1 VLPSIQREPA
11 SAPSTAPFPAA
22 DAERAPLDDA
32 TRPSAASAPR
42 RSYVGVISLLVAV
55 IGAVACRVAL
65 VYGAGETLPWLRILA
80 AGFEAAMVGGIAD
93 WFAVT
98 ALFRHPLGVPIP
110 HTALIVERRDKLVDG
125 IVATVQDEWLSP
137 DVIGAKLAEFAPSDL
152 IVDWLRDPEHVE
164 RLGGPLRDVLRGAAR
179 LLTEP
184 EVAGFAERTIRR
196 ELAGVA
202 IDAETGRWLG
212 RAIASPSADAAFTS
226 VATSLANLADR
237 PRTAEELRFWFDRSA
252 ATLHAG
258 GKRLVPLLLRR
269 RVVQRKLV
277 EAICSY
283 ASAELRAAASDAEHP
298 LRRRVF
304 EAIGGFADRVAA
316 GDAQALRQAEAFRAA
331 LLESLAAGPLIRDAL
346 AQLRRQLE
354 DDLTTPD
361 SALST
366 LVDRRI
372 RSGIVDWLGDPE
384 RRASF
389 DGWVRTMSQ
398 DLLRRHHHQIGRTVR
413 DYLEHLK
420 DEELVERIEARVG
433 ADLQYIRLN
442 GAVIGGLVGVLLA
455 LLHSFF

>member
-1 VLPSIQREPA
+1 MQREPV
-11 SAPSTAPFPAA
+11 PAA
-22 DAERAPLDDA
+22 DAAPLPGQDA
-32 TRPSAASAPR
+32 PAAPPLEAVAPPAATAAPR
-42 RSYVGVISLLVAV
+42 RSYVGGISLLIAV
-55 IGAVACRVAL
+55 LGAIACRVAL
-65 VYGAGETLPWLRILA
+65 AYGYGDALPWLRILT

-98 ALFRHPLGVPIP
+98 ALFRHPLGLPIP

-137 DVIGAKLAEFAPSDL
+137 DVIGTKLAEFAPSDL
-152 IVDWLRDPEHVE
+152 IVDWLRDAEHVE
-164 RLGGPLRDVLRGAAR
+164 RLGAPLRDVLRGAAR

-202 IDAETGRWLG
+202 INAETGRGLA
-212 RAIASPSADAAFTS
+212 RALTSQSAQAAFTS
-226 VATSLANLADR
+226 VAASLANLADR

-258 GKRLVPLLLRR
+258 GKRFVPLLLRR

-283 ASAELRAAASDAEHP
+283 ASAELRAAAEDAEHP
-298 LRRRVF
+298 LRRRTF
-304 EAIGGFADRVAA
+304 EAIHGFADRVAA
-316 GDAQALRQAEAFRAA
+316 GDPQALRQAEAFRSA
-331 LLESLAAGPLIRDAL
+331 LLESLAAGPLVHDAL

-354 DDLTTPD
+354 EDLATPD

-366 LVDRRI
+366 LVDRRL
-372 RSGIVDWLGDPE
+372 RSSILEWLHDPE
-384 RRASF
+384 RRDSF
-389 DGWVRTMSQ
+389 DAWVRTMSQ

-413 DYLEHLK
+413 EYLENLK

-455 LLHSFF
+455 LFHTFF